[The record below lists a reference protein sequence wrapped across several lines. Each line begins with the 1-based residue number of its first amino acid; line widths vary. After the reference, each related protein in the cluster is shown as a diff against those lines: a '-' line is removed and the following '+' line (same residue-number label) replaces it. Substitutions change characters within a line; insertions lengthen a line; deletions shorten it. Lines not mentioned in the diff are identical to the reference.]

1 MASIIRAPVPDYR
14 IRPATLDDLDL
25 DALVHHRVAMFT
37 DMGVA
42 MEAPALRA
50 AFRAWL
56 LGAMPAGDYRAWVAE
71 TATGDIAAGA
81 GMSLLRW
88 PPGPNPAAGD
98 RLAFIYNVYTEP
110 AHRNRGLA
118 TSLMETIHSWCTE
131 HGVHALALNASTDA
145 RHLYESM
152 GYFDAPARMMYKRL

>member
-1 MASIIRAPVPDYR
+1 MEASIIRAPVPDYR

-88 PPGPNPAAGD
+88 PPGPKWPLVTRLLGLGLQHRSPAQRD
-98 RLAFIYNVYTEP
+98 RL
-110 AHRNRGLA
+110 R
-118 TSLMETIHSWCTE
+118 
-131 HGVHALALNASTDA
+131 HAGRQAGRS
-145 RHLYESM
+145 
-152 GYFDAPARMMYKRL
+152 